1 MSVVN
6 HEIIKKN
13 PELNMRYSIIT
24 CTNAA
29 YTAMHWHNSLE
40 IIYVLTGSLHVTV
53 NNEDYPLSSKDFIII
68 DRKTIHATS
77 CKKDVS
83 YLLIQIPYHF
93 MAEYIPNVDS
103 LRFPCIFS
111 SNKKDNR
118 DILNSMRDTLQQ
130 LSYLW
135 EHQYDGYSLRYFS
148 LLFAFL
154 DLLVTHYKSEA
165 SVKEVRQT
173 EKYIERLSLI
183 TEYVQSHYQEQITLR
198 EAAQVLSINPEY
210 FARFF
215 KKYMG
220 ITFLEYVY
228 SIRLQSAYQDI
239 INTDLSIQEIQI
251 RNGFTSA
258 KIFTKIFK
266 EQYGQTPR
274 EVRKANAPSGT
285 AIL

>member
-1 MSVVN
+1 MSVAN

-13 PELNMRYSIIT
+13 PELNMRYNIIT
-24 CTNAA
+24 CTNT
-29 YTAMHWHNSLE
+29 YTAMHWHNSME
-40 IIYVLTGSLHVTV
+40 IIYVLAGSLKVTM
-53 NNEDYPLSSKDFIII
+53 NNEDYLLSDKDFIVI
-68 DRKTIHATS
+68 DRKTIHSTS
-77 CKKDVS
+77 CKQNAT
-83 YLLIQIPYHF
+83 YLLIQIPYPF

-111 SNKKDNR
+111 SNEKDKR
-118 DILNSMRDTLQQ
+118 DILNGMRTALKQ
-130 LSYLW
+130 LAYLC

-154 DLLVTHYKSEA
+154 DLLVAHYKSEI
-165 SVKEVRQT
+165 SSKKGRQT

-183 TEYVQSHYQEQITLR
+183 TEYVQSHYHEQISLS
-198 EAAQVLSINPEY
+198 EAASLLSINPEY

-228 SIRLQSAYQDI
+228 SVRLQHAHQDL

-251 RNGFTSA
+251 RNGFTTA
-258 KIFTKIFK
+258 KIFIKTFK

-274 EVRKANAPSGT
+274 EARKAN
-285 AIL
+285 LLMLD

>member
-1 MSVVN
+1 MSVAN

-13 PELNMRYSIIT
+13 PELNMRYNIIT
-24 CTNAA
+24 CANT
-29 YTAMHWHNSLE
+29 YTAMHWHNSME
-40 IIYVLTGSLHVTV
+40 IIYVLTGSLHITI
-53 NNEDYPLSSKDFIII
+53 NNEDYLLSDKDFIVI
-68 DRKTIHATS
+68 DRKTIHSTS
-77 CKKDVS
+77 CKKNAS
-83 YLLIQIPYHF
+83 YLLIQIPYPF
-93 MAEYIPNVDS
+93 MAQYIPNVDS

-111 SNKKDNR
+111 SNEKDNR
-118 DILNSMRDTLQQ
+118 DILNSMRNTLEE
-130 LSYLW
+130 LAYLCK
-135 EHQYDGYSLRYFS
+135 HQYDGYSLRYFS

-154 DLLVTHYKSEA
+154 DLLVTHYKAEA
-165 SVKEVRQT
+165 STKEIRQT

-183 TEYVQSHYQEQITLR
+183 TEYVQSHYHEQITLG

-228 SIRLQSAYQDI
+228 SIRLQSAHQDI

-258 KIFTKIFK
+258 KKFAKTFK

-274 EVRKANAPSGT
+274 EARKTNTS
-285 AIL
+285 IND